1 MIEIKFIENP
11 PTVND
16 LRNLYKSEIY
26 QNLLKE
32 YDKRSK
38 HKLDSRQE
46 NEMYVVNQL
55 TSIQKRYLI
64 LNIPFKEVLSEFEQK
79 KEELLDFFVYRIN
92 FFNDKEDDC
101 PDGEFPKGEELDEND
116 KSVVIEKFG
125 ISRASLIDIFCEFY
139 LLNIGNKERLLHYL
153 KTTRM
158 PQAKKHAG
166 QITKLYAQSMR
177 KD

>member
-1 MIEIKFIENP
+1 MIESKFIKNP
-11 PTVND
+11 LTVDD

-26 QNLLKE
+26 QNLLHE

-46 NEMYVVNQL
+46 NEMSVVNQL
-55 TSIQKRYLI
+55 TNIQKRYLI

-101 PDGEFPKGEELDEND
+101 PDGEFPEGEELDEGD

-125 ISRASLIDIFCEFY
+125 VSRTFMIDIFCEFY
-139 LLNIGNKERLLHYL
+139 LLNIEIGRASCRERV
-153 KTTRM
+153 
-158 PQAKKHAG
+158 
-166 QITKLYAQSMR
+166 
-177 KD
+177 